1 VQVCLP
7 DDVRVAVVAQWLNG
21 YAVNSSKLWV
31 KDTFL
36 AADNRFVAVRRRRM
50 ERDKLARQHCRCWL
64 TANSYCYWP

>member
-7 DDVRVAVVAQWLNG
+7 DEVRIAVVAQWLNG

-36 AADNRFVAVRRRRM
+36 AANNRFVTV
-50 ERDKLARQHCRCWL
+50 ARKPTPRHCGH
-64 TANSYCYWP
+64 